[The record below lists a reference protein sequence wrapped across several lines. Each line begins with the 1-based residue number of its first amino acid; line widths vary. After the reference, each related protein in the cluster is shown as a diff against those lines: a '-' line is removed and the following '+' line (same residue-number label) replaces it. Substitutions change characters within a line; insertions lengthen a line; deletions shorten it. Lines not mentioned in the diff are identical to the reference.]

1 MLLPMF
7 AAMPLLVAYS
17 GGTGIAV
24 PKPLQAL
31 LGLQGSFLE
40 LGLLYQVRV
49 GGWLLYREEE
59 WGGAAAG
66 TAGKAVHGGT

>member
-40 LGLLYQVRV
+40 LGLLYQVR
-49 GGWLLYREEE
+49 GCCCR
-59 WGGAAAG
+59 
-66 TAGKAVHGGT
+66 HCS